1 MSDTCY
7 FAVDGKVQPLSS
19 QFQQGQLFNY
29 ATAHIYFWCLTGDV
43 MLERGEHIFSIFA
56 GDPRMQIDRIYL
68 SKGGE
73 LPPVDAEWSSSE
85 RAGAE
90 ELSL

>member
-1 MSDTCY
+1 
-7 FAVDGKVQPLSS
+7 
-19 QFQQGQLFNY
+19 
-29 ATAHIYFWCLTGDV
+29 

-90 ELSL
+90 ELSS